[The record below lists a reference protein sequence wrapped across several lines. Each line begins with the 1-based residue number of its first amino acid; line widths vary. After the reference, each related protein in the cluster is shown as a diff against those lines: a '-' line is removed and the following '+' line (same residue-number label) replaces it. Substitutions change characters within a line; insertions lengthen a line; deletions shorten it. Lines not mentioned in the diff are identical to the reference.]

1 VPFVVDP
8 EFWARLL
15 GIVVIDLALAGDNAL
30 VIALAVRR
38 LAPREQLWGR
48 VGGTIGAVGLR
59 IAFMGLVTWL
69 LAVPLLRSA
78 AGLALVW
85 IAFRLVRQATEA
97 GPPTKR
103 RPGDSL
109 KEAIGLIIVADAVM
123 SLDNVLAVAA
133 TAHGNLPLAAVGVA
147 LSLPLVIW
155 GSGLLARLMDRLPA
169 VIWMAGGILGYV
181 GGGLIVEDDTVA
193 GWLGQSPLPAVL
205 PLGLAALVSIRGWR
219 QARRA
224 KAGMIR
230 DDG

>member
-1 VPFVVDP
+1 
-8 EFWARLL
+8 
-15 GIVVIDLALAGDNAL
+15 
-30 VIALAVRR
+30 
-38 LAPREQLWGR
+38 
-48 VGGTIGAVGLR
+48 
-59 IAFMGLVTWL
+59 M
-69 LAVPLLRSA
+69 LRSA

-85 IAFRLVRQATEA
+85 IAFRLVRQGTEA

-109 KEAIGLIIVADAVM
+109 KEAIGVIIVADAVM

-133 TAHGNLPLAAVGVA
+133 TAHGNLPLAAGGVA

-169 VIWMAGGILGYV
+169 VIWMAGGYV

-193 GWLGQSPLPAVL
+193 GWLGQSPLPAFL

-224 KAGMIR
+224 KAEMVP
-230 DDG
+230 DDV